1 MRSKIEKLK
10 AGDVAGIER
19 EEMEKQE
26 RRASLY
32 VFFFFSDPNAKTVD
46 LPRIVLQAALDFDR
60 GGRMGEGW
68 EDDSRA
74 DEGRRRR
81 QVMRRVASVVR
92 GCS

>member
-1 MRSKIEKLK
+1 
-10 AGDVAGIER
+10 
-19 EEMEKQE
+19 
-26 RRASLY
+26 
-32 VFFFFSDPNAKTVD
+32 
-46 LPRIVLQAALDFDR
+46 
-60 GGRMGEGW
+60 MGEGW

>member
-32 VFFFFSDPNAKTVD
+32 VFFFFQIRTRRRLICLVSYSRRPSILTEVD
-46 LPRIVLQAALDFDR
+46 EWER
-60 GGRMGEGW
+60 GGRMIAELMREGGG
-68 EDDSRA
+68 
-74 DEGRRRR
+74 GR
-81 QVMRRVASVVR
+81 
-92 GCS
+92 